1 MDPRSTSKSRS
12 AGCALI
18 GAALLAPAW
27 AQQPMTPYERSMQQ
41 QQLYDLQ
48 QQNARQQQQLQQQSQ
63 DQLYNDA
70 ARQQQARQQGDIAQ
84 GQAVLR
90 SWQQRPPLAA
100 DKNPLLGRWNS
111 LGSAGAKRS
120 APGVS
125 PEMAQ
130 LANALIG
137 GITGGLCDSMLGRGL
152 VEFRPNAVVAIG
164 AGGRERVMYQAEY
177 RGGGSR
183 VVVLPH
189 GATSFTHMII
199 DFNGRDQASV
209 AAVGCG
215 LTRVGGAAAGEG
227 AAQPTDVAAAVVGA
241 QWESAG
247 SNHDGDGYYLAPAT
261 IRRSGDTVKLW
272 DMYDFKVAH
281 MSEGKPMLSMRSL
294 WHYDCRGARR
304 RMLAATAY
312 AGHLGKG
319 AVVGSEN
326 FANPGAWEP
335 IGPDEGS
342 SRYVLKLA
350 CART

>member
-1 MDPRSTSKSRS
+1 MTATLRI

-18 GAALLAPAW
+18 GAAALVPAW
-27 AQQPMTPYERSMQQ
+27 GQQPMTPYERSMQQ
-41 QQLYDLQ
+41 QQLYDRQ
-48 QQNARQQQQLQQQSQ
+48 QQNARQEQQLQQQQ
-63 DQLYNDA
+63 RDQQWNDTL
-70 ARQQQARQQGDIAQ
+70 RQQQAQQGAATAQ

-90 SWQQRPPLAA
+90 SWQQRPPLAS

-120 APGVS
+120 APSVS
-125 PEMAQ
+125 PEMAE
-130 LANALIG
+130 LANALLG
-137 GITGGLCDSMLGRGL
+137 GITGGMCDSMLGRGL

-164 AGGRERVMYQAEY
+164 AGGREQVMYQAEY

-215 LTRVGGAAAGEG
+215 LTRVGGAASAGGG
-227 AAQPTDVAAAVVGA
+227 AAHPIDVAAAVAGV

-247 SNHDGDGYYLAPAT
+247 SNHDGDGYYLARVT

-281 MSEGKPMLSMRSL
+281 LSEGKPMLSMRSL

-335 IGPDEGS
+335 IGADESYG
-342 SRYVLKLA
+342 RYVLKLA

>member
-1 MDPRSTSKSRS
+1 MDHRITSKSRIT
-12 AGCALI
+12 GCALF
-18 GAALLAPAW
+18 GAAMLAPAW

-48 QQNARQQQQLQQQSQ
+48 QQNARQQQQLQQQRQ
-63 DQLYNDA
+63 DQLYDDA

-130 LANALIG
+130 LVNGLLG
-137 GITGGLCDSMLGRGL
+137 GITGGMCDSMLGRGL

-164 AGGRERVMYQAEY
+164 ADGRERVMYPAEY

-199 DFNGRDQASV
+199 DFNGRNQASV

-215 LTRVGGAAAGEG
+215 LTRVGGAAAAESAAANAAPTQWDLLGSSEANG
-227 AAQPTDVAAAVVGA
+227 GMDVYVARSTIRKSGNAAQMAD
-241 QWESAG
+241 
-247 SNHDGDGYYLAPAT
+247 L
-261 IRRSGDTVKLW
+261 
-272 DMYDFKVAH
+272 YDFKTAQVF
-281 MSEGKPMLSMRSL
+281 EGKRFLSTRNQYE
-294 WHYDCRGARR
+294 YDCTRARR
-304 RMLAATAY
+304 RMVGTVGY
-312 AGHLGKG
+312 SGHMGQ
-319 AVVGSEN
+319 GSVI
-326 FANPGAWEP
+326 GSGDDTSAWESVP
-335 IGPDEGS
+335 PSGPLRDFW
-342 SRYVLKLA
+342 KIA
-350 CART
+350 CAKA